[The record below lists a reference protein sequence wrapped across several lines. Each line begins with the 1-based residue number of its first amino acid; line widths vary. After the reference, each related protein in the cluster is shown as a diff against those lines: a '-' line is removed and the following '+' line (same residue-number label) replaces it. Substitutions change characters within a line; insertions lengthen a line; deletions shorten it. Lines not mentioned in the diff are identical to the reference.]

1 MSGIGAAMKPNVNDF
16 EVSGFRSGFVPCSP
30 GRLTLHWPAKLFGVV
45 KGSGWGHR
53 MGAAFEPAK
62 NVWPALPFSAGPGAR
77 KPLEAVPRKANSGIG
92 VNLKPILGLA
102 WPPDRL

>member
-1 MSGIGAAMKPNVNDF
+1 MSGIGETMKPNVNAL
-16 EVSGFRSGFVPCSP
+16 EVSGFSAGFVLCSP
-30 GRLTLHWPAKLFGVV
+30 GTLTLHWPAKFPAAV
-45 KGSGWGHR
+45 KLAGLGHR
-53 MGAAFEPAK
+53 MGSASVPAK

-77 KPLEAVPRKANSGIG
+77 KPLEAVPRTANSGIG